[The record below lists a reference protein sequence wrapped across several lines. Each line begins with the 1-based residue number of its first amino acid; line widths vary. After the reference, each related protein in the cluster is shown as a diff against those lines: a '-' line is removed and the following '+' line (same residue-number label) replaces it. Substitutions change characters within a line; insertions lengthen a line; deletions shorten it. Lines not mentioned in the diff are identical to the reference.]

1 METKVVGFIKKGI
14 RCLSVIV
21 WIVVCSLGFI
31 SCEEDPSFP
40 PKGFSIVGSWSYETH
55 PLPPFLGAE
64 GVPDIIYS
72 QPAVITFDA
81 NGEFSFTINNE
92 DKVVCG
98 YGTYEYDEDGG
109 VLLIYPYSEVM
120 DELNVEGHGVGPF
133 TNSIDWGADGVIM
146 EENYM
151 KTANGPL
158 NAMEYRRIPTVPLH
172 HTIGVH
178 RYQNNYG
185 TSPSFSICLMYHDG
199 QPAVGWAE

>member
-1 METKVVGFIKKGI
+1 METKVVSLIKKGI

-31 SCEEDPSFP
+31 SCEDDPSFP
-40 PKGFSIVGSWSYETH
+40 PKGFSIVGSWSYETY
-55 PLPPFLGAE
+55 PLPPFSGAE

-81 NGEFSFTINNE
+81 NGEFSFTINNG

-120 DELNVEGHGVGPF
+120 DELNIEGHHVGPF
-133 TNSIDWGADGVIM
+133 TNSINWGSDGVIM
-146 EENYM
+146 EENYI
-151 KTANGPL
+151 KTVNGPL
-158 NAMEYRRIPTVPLH
+158 SAMEYRRIPTVPLH

-178 RYQNNYG
+178 RYQNNFG
-185 TSPSFSICLMYHDG
+185 TSPSFSLCLMYHDG
-199 QPAVGWAE
+199 QPAAGWAE